1 MRFPEPLVS
10 GRLIRR
16 YKRFLCDVELESGE
30 VVVAH
35 CCNPGSMLGLTTP
48 GSAVWLSPVADPGRT
63 LRFAWELV
71 EVDGHLVGINTARPN
86 ALVAEALRAGR
97 VPELGAY
104 ESLRREVRYGTNSR
118 IDLRLEAP
126 DRPPCYV
133 EVKNVHL
140 KRRERVAEFPDS
152 VTVRGAKHLAEL
164 AVMAGTGARAVM
176 FFLVQRGDCDGM
188 AIAADID
195 PVYEHAFRSALEW
208 GVETVCYCCNVGPEA
223 IEVKHRLPLIR

>member
-1 MRFPEPLVS
+1 MRFSEPLVS

-16 YKRFLCDVELESGE
+16 YKRFLCDVELESEE

-35 CCNPGSMLGLTTP
+35 CCNPGSMLGLTAP
-48 GSAVWLSPVADPGRT
+48 GSVVWLSPVADTART

-71 EVDGHLVGINTARPN
+71 EVDGHFVGINTARPN
-86 ALVAEALRAGR
+86 ALVAEAVRAGR

-104 ESLRREVRYGTNSR
+104 EGLRREVRYGTNSR
-118 IDLRLEAP
+118 IDLRLEAA
-126 DRPPCYV
+126 DCPPCYV

-140 KRRERVAEFPDS
+140 KRQERIAEFPDS

-176 FFLVQRGDCDGM
+176 FLLVQRGDCDGM

-195 PVYEHAFRSALEW
+195 PVYEQAFQSALEC
-208 GVETVCYCCNVGPEA
+208 GVETVCYCCNVTLEG
-223 IEVKHRLPLIR
+223 IELNHRLPLIR